1 MSDNAAVL
9 APTYLAMGDLERE
22 LATTRRMLERAPE
35 EFFSWKPHEKSMS
48 LGELVAHLSHLLWWN
63 AITLTE
69 DELDMSKPF
78 PKPVIPDSTEALLR
92 DFDEKADVL
101 RQIVANFDIADMAR
115 DWTLRAGPQIFLQLP
130 KADVYR
136 MYCVSHMAH
145 HRGQLSVYLRLLDV
159 PVPPSYGPT
168 ADEGHA

>member
-1 MSDNAAVL
+1 MSDNTAVL
-9 APTYLAMGDLERE
+9 APEHLAMGDLERE

-48 LGELVAHLSHLLWWN
+48 LGELVAHLCHLLWWH
-63 AITLTE
+63 AVTLTE

-92 DFDEKADVL
+92 NFDEKADAL
-101 RQIVANFDIADMAR
+101 RQIVADFDIATMAR
-115 DWTLRAGPQIFLQLP
+115 EWTLRAGPQIFLQHP
-130 KADVYR
+130 KADIYRVY
-136 MYCVSHMAH
+136 CISHMAH

-159 PVPPSYGPT
+159 SVPPSYGPT
-168 ADEGHA
+168 ADEGPA